1 MAAPTITCTLLTL
14 ARLAWTVPLCKRG
27 VMSDAMS
34 AVEVTAVLEQL
45 TAWSGSTTSLE
56 RTVTAPDF
64 LTGIAIVT
72 EVARAAEEA
81 DHHPDI
87 DIRWRRVRFVLSTHD
102 AGGVT
107 SKDVDLARVI
117 DRVAAAHGGT

>member
-1 MAAPTITCTLLTL
+1 MTQ
-14 ARLAWTVPLCKRG
+14 
-27 VMSDAMS
+27 AMS
-34 AVEVTAVLEQL
+34 PVEVTAVLEQL
-45 TAWSGSTTSLE
+45 PGWSGTTTSLE
-56 RTVTAPDF
+56 RTVEAPDF
-64 LTGIAIVT
+64 LTGIAVVD

-117 DRVAAAHGGT
+117 DRVAAAHGAT